1 MSDMCRMLIQYCL
14 PRKKTM
20 KKTLIL
26 NTSAMTLAASLACVS
41 SADTLLWYRFDGTG
55 ATIENKAN
63 PGVMDGTLKS
73 IEHWQWAGT
82 APFGTD
88 ESKFPVRA
96 DAFADG
102 VRVIDPKTDT
112 LYPKGKAMSWTGDS
126 GNTGAVLVHG
136 SALTAAFKGAK
147 SYTYEAF
154 FKMSQAAIDR
164 ATGGG
169 NAMFPIIHWGKD
181 TSVATSHEGAMF
193 ALWYNNGKLA
203 PYIRMGVDK
212 SDGTVGIPAYSA
224 ASPMGSITLNV
235 WHHLALVASADMEA
249 KTLSLTVYIDYHS
262 VGGANVTDYEGMH
275 YSDANSLPLV
285 IGANPYNSGRSF
297 LGELAEVRV
306 SDAALDVREF
316 LRPVPPGPVDADTL
330 VYLPLGDTP
339 WFATQVPLATGVWNP
354 PLNGAP
360 TAAWNP
366 KGWSTTSINGN
377 LPYGVPAVADEAH
390 GSAVRGGCLDTNAMA
405 DVKSYTFSSAAA
417 GGNNIGHIV
426 EFPKD
431 GLAELYAG
439 DFTFEWFFKTSY
451 QSNQAMLVNP
461 WTKVMIN
468 GGKVHPRVGDYS
480 IGGGTGSA
488 VVNDGAWHHCA
499 LVYRHGV
506 NAFEC
511 WVDYKLDNSRSA
523 DALASNRYGFY
534 FGGQGYSSQVFNGQ
548 LDDLRITK
556 RALAPHEFL
565 TTVPVAAS
573 ASATDILHATLEDT
587 LSSGQDEL
595 FVSNAVVRVAGTN
608 GEATPSFATVSRD
621 YDLDND
627 GEADTVSGKALE
639 LDGSDYLDFPGSPV
653 FQSRDFTLEF
663 FAKVSD
669 LGSSA
674 QFVRIIRNGLYAN
687 ASTLALS
694 QAGGVSATVSANG
707 VAASTSSRSIAA
719 PSGFGLADGKW
730 HHWAVT
736 ASANYADATT
746 TVRVYRDYVEVP
758 NCGGTIEGVCA
769 FSANASYSLLFGYSG
784 NANGGMQAQFDEIR
798 FRPGVQP
805 VSSFMRCVPSSRAT
819 VLFFR

>member
-1 MSDMCRMLIQYCL
+1 
-14 PRKKTM
+14 M
-20 KKTLIL
+20 KSLIL
-26 NTSAMTLAASLACVS
+26 ATAMLCVCAT
-41 SADTLLWYRFDGTG
+41 ADTLLWYRFDGDGT
-55 ATIENKAN
+55 TIENKAN
-63 PGVMDGTLKS
+63 PGVMDGTLRS
-73 IEHWQWAGT
+73 IDHWGWAGSQ
-82 APFGTD
+82 PFGDVDT
-88 ESKFPVRA
+88 KFPVRTE
-96 DAFADG
+96 AFAAG
-102 VRVIDPKTDT
+102 VRIIDPKTDT

-126 GNTGAVLVHG
+126 DHTGAVYVPG
-136 SALTAAFKGAK
+136 SALTSAFKGAK

-164 ATGGG
+164 ATSGG
-169 NAMFPIIHWGKD
+169 NVMFPIIHWGKD
-181 TSVATSHEGAMF
+181 TSSPATQEGAMF
-193 ALWYNNGKLA
+193 AVYYTGGKLV
-203 PYIRMGVDK
+203 PFLRMGVETN
-212 SDGTVGIPAYSA
+212 GVVGVIAYNPAYLMKS
-224 ASPMGSITLNV
+224 GTLDV
-235 WHHLALVASADMEA
+235 WHHLALVASADMDA
-249 KTLSLTVYIDYHS
+249 KKLSLTVYIDYNS
-262 VGGANVTDYEGMH
+262 LGGTTVTDYEGMH
-275 YSDANSLPLV
+275 YSDANALPLV
-285 IGANPYNSGRSF
+285 IGANPYNPGRSF

-366 KGWSTTSINGN
+366 MGWKTTSLSGN
-377 LPYGVPAVADEAH
+377 LPYGIPAVADEAH
-390 GSAVRGGCLDTNAMA
+390 GSAVRGGCLDTNALA
-405 DVKSYTFSSAAA
+405 DVKSYTFSS
-417 GGNNIGHIV
+417 GGGSSTGHIV

-431 GLAELYAG
+431 GLADLYAG

-468 GGKVHPRVGDYS
+468 GGKVHSRVGDYN

-511 WVDYKLDNSRSA
+511 WVDYKLDNILGA
-523 DALASNRYGFY
+523 AALASNNQGFY
-534 FGGQGYSSQVFNGQ
+534 FGGQGYASQVFNGQ

-565 TTVPVAAS
+565 TTVPVAAN

-587 LSSGQDEL
+587 LSSGQEEL
-595 FVSNAVVRVAGTN
+595 FVSNAVVRVAGTDA
-608 GEATPSFATVSRD
+608 EATPSFVAANRD

-627 GEADTVSGKALE
+627 GKVDTTSAKALA
-639 LDGSDYLDFPGSPV
+639 LDGSNYLDFPGSPV

-663 FAKVSD
+663 FAKVSG

-674 QFVRIIRNGLYAN
+674 QFVRIARCGYYAN

-694 QAGGVSATVSANG
+694 QTGGISANVSATGAPAGVS
-707 VAASTSSRSIAA
+707 STSIAA
-719 PSGFGLADGKW
+719 PSDFGLADGK
-730 HHWAVT
+730 
-736 ASANYADATT
+736 
-746 TVRVYRDYVEVP
+746 
-758 NCGGTIEGVCA
+758 
-769 FSANASYSLLFGYSG
+769 
-784 NANGGMQAQFDEIR
+784 
-798 FRPGVQP
+798 
-805 VSSFMRCVPSSRAT
+805 
-819 VLFFR
+819 

>member
-1 MSDMCRMLIQYCL
+1 MSGMCRMLIQYCL

-41 SADTLLWYRFDGTG
+41 SADTLLWYRFDGDGT
-55 ATIENKAN
+55 TIENKAN

-73 IEHWQWAGT
+73 IEHWQWAGSQ
-82 APFGTD
+82 PFGD
-88 ESKFPVRA
+88 VESKFPVRTTEFVQGA
-96 DAFADG
+96 
-102 VRVIDPKTDT
+102 RVIDPKTDT
-112 LYPKGKAMSWTGDS
+112 LYAPANAMSWTGDKDS
-126 GNTGAVLVHG
+126 TGAVYVPA
-136 SALTAAFKGAK
+136 SNLTDGFKGMT
-147 SYTYEAF
+147 SFTYEAF
-154 FKMSQAAIDR
+154 FKVSQDAIDR
-164 ATGGG
+164 AAGGG
-169 NAMFPIIHWGKD
+169 NVMFPIVHWGYD
-181 TSVATSHEGAMF
+181 SGDAATGEGLMMAIYYSGGELCPF
-193 ALWYNNGKLA
+193 SRFYCDQG
-203 PYIRMGVDK
+203 
-212 SDGTVGIPAYSA
+212 DGTVKATSLGANWNID
-224 ASPMGSITLNV
+224 SITLGV
-235 WHHLALVASADMEA
+235 WHHVALVVDGSAGTVTFYLDWNNIGSTSISNFQGIRYDSASIRPLA
-249 KTLSLTVYIDYHS
+249 
-262 VGGANVTDYEGMH
+262 VGV
-275 YSDANSLPLV
+275 
-285 IGANPYNSGRSF
+285 NPYNNGRSF
-297 LGELAEVRV
+297 LGELAEFRISNV
-306 SDAALDVREF
+306 ALTTAEF
-316 LRPVPPGPVDADTL
+316 LRPVPPGPVDNDTL

-339 WFATQVPLATGVWNP
+339 WFANAVPLSNGKWNV

-366 KGWSTTSINGN
+366 KGWSSSAVSANVSLG
-377 LPYGVPAVADEAH
+377 LPALADEAH
-390 GSAVRGGCLDTNAMA
+390 GSVVRGGCLDTNAMA
-405 DVKSYTFSSAAA
+405 DVKSYTFSSEAA
-417 GGNNIGHIV
+417 GGNTIGHIV

-431 GLAELYAG
+431 GLADLYAG

-468 GGKVHPRVGDYS
+468 GGKVHPRVGNYNT
-480 IGGGTGSA
+480 GGGTGSA

-511 WVDYKLDNSRSA
+511 WVDYKLDNILGA
-523 DALASNRYGFY
+523 AALASNTMGFY
-534 FGGQGYSSQVFNGQ
+534 FGGQGYNSQVFNGQ

-565 TTVPVAAS
+565 TTVPVAAN

-587 LSSGQDEL
+587 LSSGQEEL
-595 FVSNAVVRVAGTN
+595 FVSNAVVRVAGTDA
-608 GEATPSFATVSRD
+608 EATPSFVAANRD

-627 GEADTVSGKALE
+627 GEADTVSGKALA

-663 FAKVSD
+663 FAKVSG

-674 QFVRIIRNGLYAN
+674 QFVRIARCGYYAN

-694 QAGGVSATVSANG
+694 QTGGISANVSATGAPASVS
-707 VAASTSSRSIAA
+707 STSIAA
-719 PSGFGLADGKW
+719 PSDFGLADGKW

-746 TVRVYRDYVEVP
+746 TVKVYRDYVEVP
-758 NCGGTIEGVCA
+758 NCGGTVEGVCA
-769 FSANASYSLLFGYSG
+769 FSANASYSMLFGYSG

-798 FRPGVQP
+798 LRPGVQP